1 MPVLM
6 RSCLSLR
13 SASLDSL
20 RISPLPLTRAH
31 CRSITQGTSY
41 FKDSDTVTLGSKCST
56 VSQDSG
62 IASGIAPFSHSQ
74 MIYHDMRVQ
83 TSGSTTLNRSYRFGM
98 KTPKSGRGLYLM
110 SDGKEAEGY
119 RASVG
124 GCRQPYAGG
133 RQARPPRRL
142 EREKE
147 GRVTIFYCDDY
158 MKLMGTIKKV
168 SYSAGFSTSRDPQ

>member
-1 MPVLM
+1 MCRLRRALFEFGGSRSLPVLM

-83 TSGSTTLNRSYRFGM
+83 TSGSTTLNRSYKFGM

-110 SDGKEAEGY
+110 SHCQMARWRKGIEHQLVDAGSLMRVDDRHAPLEG
-119 RASVG
+119 SK
-124 GCRQPYAGG
+124 G
-133 RQARPPRRL
+133 R
-142 EREKE
+142 K
-147 GRVTIFYCDDY
+147 
-158 MKLMGTIKKV
+158 
-168 SYSAGFSTSRDPQ
+168 RDA